1 MNNKNMQLAKKL
13 LKNHFGYEN
22 FRQGQEDI
30 ISHILNMEDCLGI
43 MPTGAGK
50 SICYQIPAMIFDGV
64 TIVVSPL
71 ISLMK
76 DQVDNLNQVGIPATF
91 INSTLS
97 SFDYAQTI
105 NNILNNVYKII
116 YIAPERLATDSF
128 LNLLKQLN
136 VSMFAIDE
144 AHCVSRW
151 GHDFR
156 PSYTEIANIILNLD
170 TRPVVTAFTATA
182 TEVVKE
188 DIIGLLHLQ
197 TPFTLT
203 TGFDRP
209 NLYFSV
215 ETPINRKQFLFD
227 YVKNNQDQS
236 GIIYCLT
243 RKTVD
248 SIYDDLLEFGIAVS
262 KYHAGMSEK
271 QRTSNQ
277 NDFVYDKTCVM
288 VATNAFGMGIDKS
301 NIRYV
306 LHYNMPRDLESYY
319 QEAGRSGRDGDNA
332 NCILLFNRSDIV
344 TNKLLIEQGN
354 PNQNHSNEYDKL
366 SDMVDYCNTDKCLR
380 KYLLEYFGES
390 PNFDE
395 CDNCGNC
402 NSEIEVTDITTDS
415 KKILSCIKR
424 VNERFGMGLVAD
436 VLKGSNSAKIR
447 SLGFDNLSTY
457 GIMKDYSKDTIKN
470 IISFLISEGYIISN
484 GDKYP
489 ILSLSNSAND
499 ILFKNKSV
507 FIKRKIEKLS
517 FSNNHNKL
525 KNINN
530 NSNMEDLQYDENL
543 FSLLKSV
550 RMSIAKDLHIPP
562 FIVCTDVSLKQMST
576 FFPLTVESLLQIHG
590 IGTHKVE
597 QYGEIFLNTISNY
610 VLENNIDVSSKSIT
624 TDINFDFFDI
634 NNDFENIAKTPEN
647 SSKTT
652 DIYSN
657 ISSKSCDLTSII
669 KEKKEETHITTYNL
683 YNSGK
688 SIDEIANIRGLTKT
702 TIENHL
708 LKCYENDLDI
718 DLTRCVNTQYEND
731 IISAITKLG
740 SEKLKPLKEILPDEV
755 SYFDIKYYV
764 LKFSKN

>member
-1 MNNKNMQLAKKL
+1 MNNKNMQLAKEL
-13 LKNHFGYEN
+13 LKKHFGYEN

-30 ISHILNMEDCLGI
+30 ISHILNKEDCLGI

-105 NNILNNVYKII
+105 NDVLNNVYKII

-182 TEVVKE
+182 TEIVKE

-215 ETPINRKQFLFD
+215 EPPINRKQFLFD
-227 YVKNNQDQS
+227 YVKNNQDKS

-354 PNQNHSNEYDKL
+354 PNQNHSNEYEKL
-366 SDMVDYCNTDKCLR
+366 NDMVDYCNTDKCLR
-380 KYLLEYFGES
+380 KYLLEYFGET
-390 PNFDE
+390 PDFDE

-415 KKILSCIKR
+415 KKILSCIR
-424 VNERFGMGLVAD
+424 RMNERFGMGLVTD

-470 IISFLISEGYIISN
+470 IISFLISEGYIVSN

-489 ILSLSNSAND
+489 ILSLSFSAND
-499 ILFKNKSV
+499 ILFKNKAV
-507 FIKRKIEKLS
+507 FIKRKIEKIS
-517 FSNNHNKL
+517 VSNNNKL
-525 KNINN
+525 KTMNNDSNI
-530 NSNMEDLQYDENL
+530 EDLQYDENL

-550 RMSIAKDLHIPP
+550 RMSIAKNLHIPP

-590 IGTHKVE
+590 IGAHKVE
-597 QYGEIFLNTISNY
+597 QYGEVFLNAISSY
-610 VLENNIDVSSKSIT
+610 VLENNIEVNT
-624 TDINFDFFDI
+624 
-634 NNDFENIAKTPEN
+634 
-647 SSKTT
+647 
-652 DIYSN
+652 
-657 ISSKSCDLTSII
+657 LTSII
-669 KEKKEETHITTYNL
+669 KEKKEETHIITYNL

-688 SIDEIANIRGLTKT
+688 SIDEIANIRELTKT

-708 LKCYENDLDI
+708 LKCYENDFDI
-718 DLTRCVNTQYEND
+718 DLTRYVNTQYEND

-740 SEKLKPLKEILPDEV
+740 SEKLKPLKEILPEEV

-764 LKFSKN
+764 LKFSKNQKNIETT